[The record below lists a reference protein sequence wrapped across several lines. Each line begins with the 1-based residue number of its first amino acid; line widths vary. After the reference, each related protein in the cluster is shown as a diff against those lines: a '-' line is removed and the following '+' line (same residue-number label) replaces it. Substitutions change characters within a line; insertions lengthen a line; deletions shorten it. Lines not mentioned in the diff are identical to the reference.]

1 MNEYNLNNNQICF
14 PMETKCLYLRLRKD
28 LKYVIRSQTGTKI
41 TIPYCFSLISAAD
54 WFYLIPRM
62 LKLASRA
69 NKNIYYHPGDL
80 ETAFYKND
88 HSTQLPMVYCH
99 AMLNCNRWFEELSF
113 VERDFKNCDFW
124 YGFGTNTRDI
134 FLLNKND
141 LKIISGPTLSG
152 ELGYNIVLTNPD
164 KVYCWKR

>member
-14 PMETKCLYLRLRKD
+14 PIETKCLYFRLRKN
-28 LKYVIRSQTGTKI
+28 LKYVIRSQTGSII
-41 TIPYCFSLISAAD
+41 TIPYCFSRISAAD
-54 WFYLIPRM
+54 WFSLIPRM

-69 NKNIYYHPGDL
+69 YKNIYYHPTDL
-80 ETAFYKND
+80 EMDYYRND
-88 HSTQLPMVYCH
+88 RSTQLPMVYC
-99 AMLNCNRWFEELSF
+99 NESIRYNQWFNELSF
-113 VERDFKNCDFW
+113 VEKDFKNCDFW
-124 YGFGTNTRDI
+124 YGFGSNTRDI
-134 FLLNKND
+134 FILNKND